1 MPKINLLNILSGD
14 SQTILIDKVNY
25 NFDQIL
31 TAGGGP
37 QGSQGIRGATG
48 PIGPQGIQGPTG
60 PQGLRGARWYV
71 QPVAPS
77 ALTVGTYPTPWGE
90 PEMGDYWLSGETGA
104 NPYGIYVYNDLG
116 GGTLGWDYSGVYIDT
131 QSSFTAVDDINLSV
145 GERVL
150 IHNTQFSH
158 TYGLLLSDYG
168 ASGGAPGY
176 NYGNLGQFGLNSERA
191 KLKIA
196 TDPSSAMAT
205 LLSFGRADQDSVNY
219 TDPSYSQG
227 KNPRFLWTSASG
239 YNLDFTNPGGNF
251 NIKTPGNDFN
261 VPNSVSISLIA
272 SSNFQVNALNVSITR
287 QGSTNSFNNYGT
299 GAYYAEGSVMRYSPN
314 YALASGNFIVGDTV
328 STSGTKGLV
337 ISSSSTSAGRAL
349 VLKAAVTTN
358 NSVYGRIVAEGQSS
372 SIAVAGIS
380 FAIDGSTAADS
391 RIDFATS
398 SSSGGNDVTRLRL
411 DKIGNLQFRFGSI
424 TGSDR
429 DALIYIQESA
439 GTDAG
444 ANVSVKAGS
453 SQSGSYSGG
462 SLYLAGGTG
471 GSVSGKSGN
480 VVIGPGFV
488 PGASS
493 SMGGSVYI
501 HPPLAN
507 KTNVTGV
514 AIGLAESA
522 SVDAALVVKDVSDG
536 IAGGDVLQL
545 KKANDTTFF
554 GFDSDGYLTKGVPF
568 TSVSNLSSVL
578 SSDVN
583 NLDYYHEGD
592 WSGTL
597 ELVPRVTQSGW
608 NSSKYKIV
616 KSRYTRIGDTVQV
629 DFVIKIDAL
638 TSGVP
643 APSTASDGYLYVKGF
658 PYGADFSNVRLGTAT
673 NSYAAPA
680 MPLLSLKGSGFGNST
695 SANGSNPVG
704 TIQIYPG
711 STAPTGWMI
720 CDGSAISKTTYADL
734 FAAIG
739 TTYGD
744 GGTTFNLP
752 NLSGK
757 FVRGLGG
764 DSASLGAV
772 QEDAIKQHRH
782 GIQWW
787 QYADRGNTNSSFG
800 HVSAIKN
807 TGGFGN
813 PPNKLDGIT
822 EYTGQDV
829 NSEALIAGETRPI
842 NMAMNYIIYVGSA
855 TGSATK
861 AEFSGA
867 FVNESSESRLYVYNG
882 SGNLSVANIPSG
894 SGVVSYLY
902 GNFSYFTTSSTKYSG
917 TPAPSPSPTPAPS
930 PSPTPGPT
938 PAPASACDSAPTID
952 NLVAS
957 GGNLS
962 IYFTLATGTAPN
974 SVTLEYSTDGSTWTQ
989 STGSFTSP
997 RVVTEPIVT
1006 TYYRLYANCPGPV
1019 NSATSAS
1026 STYTVSAPPSST
1038 RTGNIIVNLAGDKF
1052 RVNLN
1057 QPATCTYT
1065 FSLTGTWVDWD
1076 TSASGNWSSAP
1087 FQITAGSS
1095 VSTPLWVDCINNNFP
1110 YTDLNSL
1117 SGGTPN
1123 YNTIVTGGTTSS
1135 QCSGTVT
1142 LVLTL

>member
-1 MPKINLLNILSGD
+1 MPKINLLNILPGD

-77 ALTVGTYPTPWGE
+77 SLNVGSYPTPWGE
-90 PEMGDYWLSGETGA
+90 PELGDYWLAGETGA
-104 NPYGIYVYNDLG
+104 NPYGVYVYNDLG
-116 GGTLGWDYSGVYIDT
+116 GGTLGWDYSGVYINT
-131 QSSFTAVDDINLSV
+131 QSAFSAVDDINLTT

-150 IHNTQFSH
+150 LHNTQFSH

-176 NYGNLGQFGLNSERA
+176 NYSNLGQFGLNSERA

-205 LLSFGRADQDSVNY
+205 LLSFGRADQDAINY
-219 TDPSYSQG
+219 SSPSYSQG
-227 KNPRFLWTSASG
+227 KNPRFLWTAASG
-239 YNLDFTNPGGNF
+239 YNLDFTNPGGDF
-251 NIKTPGNDFN
+251 NIKTPGNNFN
-261 VPNSVSISLIA
+261 VPLSVNISLIA
-272 SSNFQVNALNVSITR
+272 SSNIQANGLNVSITR
-287 QGSTNSFNNYGT
+287 AGSSNSFNNYGT
-299 GAYYAEGSVMRYSPN
+299 GAYYAEGSVMRYNPN
-314 YALASGNFIVGDTV
+314 YGLASGNFIVGDTV

-337 ISSSSTSAGRAL
+337 ISSSSTSSGRAL

-372 SIAVAGIS
+372 SIAAAGIS

-398 SSSGGNDVTRLRL
+398 SSSGGYDVTRLRL
-411 DKIGNLQFRFGSI
+411 DRIGNLQFRFGSI

-439 GTDAG
+439 GTDVG
-444 ANVSVKAGS
+444 ANVSVKGGS
-453 SQSGSYSGG
+453 SQGGSYGGG

-480 VVIGPGFV
+480 VVISSGFV
-488 PGASS
+488 PAAGSA
-493 SMGGSVYI
+493 MGGSIYI

-522 SVDAALVVKDVSDG
+522 SVDAALVVKDTSDG

-578 SSDVN
+578 SSDAN
-583 NLDYYHEGD
+583 NLDYYDEGD

-616 KSRYTRIGDTVQV
+616 KSKYTRIGDTVQV
-629 DFVIKIDAL
+629 DFVVKIDSL
-638 TSGVP
+638 TSGVTP
-643 APSTASDGYLYVKGF
+643 PTTASDGYLYIKGF

-673 NSYAAPA
+673 NSYSAPA
-680 MPLLSLKGSGFGNST
+680 LPYVSIKGMGLGN
-695 SANGSNPVG
+695 AGNPIGANPVG
-704 TIQIYPG
+704 TIQSYPSLTPPSGWVNCNGG
-711 STAPTGWMI
+711 SLSINSYRDLYNALGGSSSPYGSN
-720 CDGSAISKTTYADL
+720 DGFSS
-734 FAAIG
+734 
-739 TTYGD
+739 
-744 GGTTFNLP
+744 TFKVP
-752 NLSGK
+752 DLSGK
-757 FVRGLGG
+757 FIRGVGG
-764 DSASLGAV
+764 NADSLGNTQSDDIKSHTHTITWQKGQADMN
-772 QEDAIKQHRH
+772 EAGTYGELYDARTPHNR
-782 GIQWW
+782 
-787 QYADRGNTNSSFG
+787 TTTTSS
-800 HVSAIKN
+800 
-807 TGGFGN
+807 TGG
-813 PPNKLDGIT
+813 T
-822 EYTGQDV
+822 
-829 NSEALIAGETRPI
+829 ETRPI
-842 NMAMNYIIYVGSA
+842 NMAMNYIIYTGGGSVGISDL
-855 TGSATK
+855 
-861 AEFSGA
+861 SGA
-867 FVNESSESRLYVYNG
+867 FVNESSESRLYLYNG
-882 SGNLSVANIPSG
+882 IGNLSVSSIPGG
-894 SGVVSYLY
+894 SGVVSYLH

-917 TPAPSPSPTPAPS
+917 TPAPSPSPTPT
-930 PSPTPGPT
+930 PTPPT
-938 PAPASACDSAPTID
+938 PPTPTPSPASACDSAPSIDTIT
-952 NLVAS
+952 S
-957 GGNLS
+957 IGGGQIS
-962 IYFTLATGTAPN
+962 IAFTLANSGTNAT
-974 SVTLEYSTDGSTWTQ
+974 SVTLESSTDNSTWTP
-989 STGSFTSP
+989 STAGTTSP
-997 RVVTEPIVT
+997 ITITEPIVT
-1006 TYYRLYANCPGPV
+1006 TYYRLKTNCSGSP
-1019 NSATSAS
+1019 ATSSYS
-1026 STYTVSAPPSST
+1026 STDTYVVSAPPSST

-1052 RVNLN
+1052 RVNLD

-1065 FSLTGTWVDWD
+1065 FSLTGTWLDWD

-1087 FQITAGSS
+1087 FQINAGSS
-1095 VSTPLWVDCINNNFP
+1095 VSSPIWVDCINNNFP

-1117 SGGTPN
+1117 AGGSPN

-1142 LVLTL
+1142 LVLTP

>member
-77 ALTVGTYPTPWGE
+77 ALNVGTYPTPWGE
-90 PEMGDYWLSGETGA
+90 PELGDYWLAGETGA

-131 QSSFTAVDDINLSV
+131 QSAFTAVDDINLSA

-150 IHNTQFSH
+150 LHNTQFSH

-176 NYGNLGQFGLNSERA
+176 NYTNLGQFGLNSERA

-205 LLSFGRADQDSVNY
+205 LLSFGRADQDAINY
-219 TDPSYSQG
+219 SSPSYSQG

-261 VPNSVSISLIA
+261 VPLSNNISFVA
-272 SSNFQVNALNVSITR
+272 SSNIQANALNVTITR
-287 QGSTNSFNNYGT
+287 AGSTNSFNNYGT

-314 YALASGNFIVGDTV
+314 YGLSSGNFIVGDSV

-372 SIAVAGIS
+372 SIAAAGIS

-398 SSSGGNDVTRLRL
+398 SSSGGYDITRLRL
-411 DKIGNLQFRFGSI
+411 DRIGNLQFRFGSI
-424 TGSDR
+424 TGADR
-429 DALIYIQESA
+429 DSLIYIQEAS
-439 GTDAG
+439 GTDTG

-453 SQSGSYSGG
+453 SQGGSYGGG

-471 GSVSGKSGN
+471 GSLSGKSGN
-480 VVIGPGFV
+480 IVIGPGFV
-488 PGASS
+488 PAAGSA
-493 SMGGSVYI
+493 MGGSVYI

-522 SVDAALVVKDVSDG
+522 TVDAALVVKDTSDG

-545 KKANDTTFF
+545 KKADDTTFF

-568 TSVSNLSSVL
+568 TSASDLSSVL
-578 SSDVN
+578 SSAAN
-583 NLDYYHEGD
+583 NLDYYDEGD

-629 DFVIKIDAL
+629 DFVVKIDAL
-638 TSGVP
+638 TSGVSAS
-643 APSTASDGYLYVKGF
+643 APDGYMYLAGF
-658 PYGADFSNVRLGTAT
+658 PYTPDFSRVRLGTAT
-673 NSYAAPA
+673 NSYSAPA
-680 MPLLSLKGSGFGNST
+680 MPLISLKASGFGNVTST
-695 SANGSNPVG
+695 GGVNPVG

-711 STAPTGWMI
+711 ASAPVGWMI
-720 CDGSAISKTTYADL
+720 CDGSAVSRSSYADL
-734 FAAIG
+734 YSAIG
-739 TTYGD
+739 TTYGSGD
-744 GGTTFNLP
+744 GFSTFNIP

-764 DSASLGAV
+764 DSASLGTT

-782 GIQWW
+782 GIHWW
-787 QYADRGNTNSSFG
+787 QYSQRGSTNSSFG
-800 HVSAIKN
+800 HTSAIKN
-807 TGGFGN
+807 TEGFGD
-813 PPNKLDGIT
+813 PPNKLTGIT
-822 EYTGQDV
+822 EYTGQDA
-829 NSEALIAGETRPI
+829 NSEALIAQETRPI

-855 TGSATK
+855 SGSSTQ

-867 FVNESSESRLYVYNG
+867 FVNEGSGRLYIYNG
-882 SGNLSVANIPSG
+882 SGNLNVSNIPAG
-894 SGVVSYLY
+894 SGVTSYLY

-917 TPAPSPSPTPAPS
+917 TPAPSPSPTPT
-930 PSPTPGPT
+930 PTPPT
-938 PAPASACDSAPTID
+938 PPTPTPSPASACDSAPSIDTIT
-952 NLVAS
+952 S
-957 GGNLS
+957 IGGGQIS
-962 IYFTLATGTAPN
+962 IVFTLANSGTNAT
-974 SVTLEYSTDGSTWTQ
+974 SVTLESSIDNSTWTQ
-989 STGSFTSP
+989 STAGTTSP
-997 RVVTEPIVT
+997 ITITEPIVT
-1006 TYYRLYANCPGPV
+1006 TYYRLQTNCSGSP
-1019 NSATSAS
+1019 ATSS
-1026 STYTVSAPPSST
+1026 YSGTDTYTIIAPPAST
-1038 RTGNIIVNLAGDKF
+1038 KTGYTIVRGTGESVRLY
-1052 RVNLN
+1052 LN
-1057 QPATCTYT
+1057 EPAVCTYSVT
-1065 FSLTGTWVDWD
+1065 LTGTWYDYD
-1076 TSASGNWSSAP
+1076 TGTSGTWATAP
-1087 FQITAGSS
+1087 FT
-1095 VSTPLWVDCINNNFP
+1095 INSGMSGVAWQACVNTQYP

-1117 SGGTPN
+1117 SGGAPN
-1123 YNTIVTGGTTSS
+1123 YNTIVTGGLTSS

-1142 LVLTL
+1142 LVITP

>member
-77 ALTVGTYPTPWGE
+77 ALTVGSYPTPWGE
-90 PEMGDYWLSGETGA
+90 PEMGDYWLTGETGA

-116 GGTLGWDYSGVYIDT
+116 GGTLGWDYSGVFIDT

-150 IHNTQFSH
+150 LHNTQFSH

-196 TDPSSAMAT
+196 TDPSSAMAS

-239 YNLDFTNPGGNF
+239 YNLDFTSPGGNF

-272 SSNFQVNALNVSITR
+272 SSNFQVSALNVSITR

-314 YALASGNFIVGDTV
+314 YALASGNFIVGDTI

-337 ISSSSTSAGRAL
+337 ISSSSTTAGRAL
-349 VLKAAVTTN
+349 VLKSAVSTN
-358 NSVYGRIVAEGQSS
+358 NSIFGRIVAEGQSS
-372 SIAVAGIS
+372 SIVAAGIS
-380 FAIDGSTAADS
+380 FAIDGSTAAES
-391 RIDFATS
+391 RIDFSTS
-398 SSSGGNDVTRLRL
+398 STVGGYDVTRLRL
-411 DKIGNLQFRFGSI
+411 DKSGNLQFRFGSI
-424 TGSDR
+424 TGADR
-429 DALIYIQESA
+429 DALLYIQESA
-439 GTDAG
+439 GTDVG

-453 SQSGSYSGG
+453 SQGGSYAGG

-480 VVIGPGFV
+480 VIIGPGFV
-488 PGASS
+488 PAAGSA
-493 SMGGSVYI
+493 MGGSVYI
-501 HPPLAN
+501 HPPLSN

-522 SVDAALVVKDVSDG
+522 SVDAALVVKDTSDG

-554 GFDSDGYLTKGVPF
+554 GFDSDGYLTKGLPY
-568 TSVSNLSSVL
+568 TNASDLSSVL
-578 SSDVN
+578 SSSAN
-583 NLDYYHEGD
+583 NLDYYDEGD

-597 ELVPRVTQSGW
+597 QIVPRVTQSGW
-608 NSSKYKIV
+608 NSSVYKIV
-616 KSRYTRIGDTVQV
+616 KSKYTRIGDTVHV
-629 DFVIKIDAL
+629 DFVLKIDAL
-638 TSGVP
+638 SSAVP
-643 APSTASDGYLYVKGF
+643 APSTASDGYLYIKGF

-695 SANGSNPVG
+695 STSGTNPVG

-720 CDGSAISKTTYADL
+720 CNGSALSKTTYADL

-752 NLSGK
+752 DLSGK

-764 DSASLGAV
+764 NAASLGNTQNDDIKAHTHTISW
-772 QEDAIKQHRH
+772 QKGQADQNESGTYGELYDARTP
-782 GIQWW
+782 
-787 QYADRGNTNSSFG
+787 YNRTTTTSS
-800 HVSAIKN
+800 V
-807 TGGFGN
+807 GG
-813 PPNKLDGIT
+813 T
-822 EYTGQDV
+822 
-829 NSEALIAGETRPI
+829 ETRPV
-842 NMAMNYIIYVGSA
+842 NMAMNYIIYTGSA
-855 TGSATK
+855 TGSASQ

-894 SGVVSYLY
+894 SGVVSYIY

-917 TPAPSPSPTPAPS
+917 TPAPSPSPSPS
-930 PSPTPGPT
+930 PSPGPS
-938 PAPASACDSAPTID
+938 PAPASACDSAPSIGT
-952 NLVAS
+952 LTAS
-957 GGNLS
+957 GGNLT
-962 IYFTLATGTAPN
+962 IPFTLAAGTAPN
-974 SVTLEYSTDGSTWTQ
+974 SVTLESSTDNISWTP
-989 STGSFTSP
+989 STGSITSP

-1006 TYYRLYANCPGPV
+1006 TYYRMYATCPGPV
-1019 NSATSAS
+1019 NSPTSSVA
-1026 STYTVSAPPSST
+1026 TYTVSAPPSST
-1038 RTGNIIVNLAGDKF
+1038 KTGFVTLSGSGDRF
-1052 RVNLN
+1052 TVNLN
-1057 QPATCTYT
+1057 EPAACTYT
-1065 FSLTGTWVDWD
+1065 FALSGTWVDFD
-1076 TSASGNWSSAP
+1076 SSTSGSWSSAP
-1087 FQITAGSS
+1087 FSITAGST
-1095 VSTPLWVDCINNNFP
+1095 VSTPFWVDCINNSYP
-1110 YTDLNSL
+1110 YQDLNSL
-1117 SGGTPN
+1117 AGGTPN
-1123 YNTIVTGGTTSS
+1123 YYTQVNGGLTSY
-1135 QCSGTVT
+1135 QCSSTVT
-1142 LVLTL
+1142 LILTPTI

>member
-104 NPYGIYVYNDLG
+104 NPYGIYVYDDLG
-116 GGTLGWDYSGVYIDT
+116 GGTLGWDYSGVYINT
-131 QSSFTAVDDINLSV
+131 QSAFTAVDDINLSV

-150 IHNTQFSH
+150 LHNTQFSH

-219 TDPSYSQG
+219 SDPSYSQG
-227 KNPRFLWTSASG
+227 KNPRFLWTGASG

-251 NIKTPGNDFN
+251 NIKTPGHDFN
-261 VPNSVSISLIA
+261 VPLSANISLVA
-272 SSNFQVNALNVSITR
+272 SSNIQANASIVTITR
-287 QGSTNSFNNYGT
+287 SGSSNSFNNSGT

-314 YALASGNFIVGDTV
+314 YGLASGNFIVGDTV

-349 VLKAAVTTN
+349 VLKSAVTTN

-398 SSSGGNDVTRLRL
+398 SSSGGYDVTRLRL
-411 DKIGNLQFRFGSI
+411 DRIGNLQFRFGSI

-429 DALIYIQESA
+429 DALIYIQEAA

-578 SSDVN
+578 SSDAN
-583 NLDYYHEGD
+583 NLDYYDEGD

-616 KSRYTRIGDTVQV
+616 KSKYTRIGDTVQV

-638 TSGVP
+638 TSGIP

-673 NSYAAPA
+673 NSYSAPA
-680 MPLLSLKGSGFGNST
+680 LPYVGIKGMGLGNAGNPIG
-695 SANGSNPVG
+695 ANPIG
-704 TIQIYPG
+704 TIQPYPG
-711 STAPTGWMI
+711 STAPNGWMI
-720 CDGSAISKTTYADL
+720 CNGASLSISS
-734 FAAIG
+734 
-739 TTYGD
+739 YGD
-744 GGTTFNLP
+744 LYNALGGSSSPYGSSDGFSSTFNIPDLA
-752 NLSGK
+752 GK
-757 FVRGLGG
+757 FIRGLGG
-764 DSASLGAV
+764 NAGSLGAT
-772 QEDAIKQHRH
+772 QNDDIKSHTH
-782 GIQWW
+782 TFSG
-787 QYADRGNTNSSFG
+787 GNLGYSSRSYGVGSSF
-800 HVSAIKN
+800 STWQNRTDLPQLSIAS
-807 TGGFGN
+807 FGS
-813 PPNKLDGIT
+813 T
-822 EYTGQDV
+822 
-829 NSEALIAGETRPI
+829 ETRPV
-842 NMAMNYIIYVGSA
+842 NMAMNYIIYVGG
-855 TGSATK
+855 GSVGISDL
-861 AEFSGA
+861 SGA
-867 FVNESSESRLYVYNG
+867 FVNESSESRLYLYNG
-882 SGNLSVANIPSG
+882 IGNLSVSSIPSG
-894 SGVVSYLY
+894 SGTVSYLH

-974 SVTLEYSTDGSTWTQ
+974 SVTLESSTDGSTWTQ

-1006 TYYRLYANCPGPV
+1006 TYYRLYATCPGPV

-1038 RTGNIIVNLAGDKF
+1038 RFGNVIISGSGDRF
-1052 RVNLN
+1052 RVNLD
-1057 QPATCTYT
+1057 QPATCTYN
-1065 FSLTGTWVDWD
+1065 FPAGALSGTWLDWD
-1076 TSASGNWSSAP
+1076 TSASGNWTSAP
-1087 FQITAGSS
+1087 FQINSGSS
-1095 VSTPLWVDCINNNFP
+1095 VSFPLFVDCINNNFP
-1110 YTDLNSL
+1110 YNDLNSL
-1117 SGGTPN
+1117 SGGFPN
-1123 YNTIVTGGTTSS
+1123 YSTQVTGGLTSS
-1135 QCSGTVT
+1135 HCSGTVT
-1142 LVLTL
+1142 LVLSP